1 MKIFGNYLTNEQDKS
16 IYEKIENQLQNADN
30 VNIYYGYP
38 IIDIDGNKN
47 FVKAAIITLNGI
59 YLYQNNLDEKKIY
72 KRFIVRT
79 IMESPSISEIYE
91 ENADILNFFNKD
103 QVDEVIDKINSSKNI
118 LNHEQFSEINAIIQ
132 KSFGLTNPDN
142 REILKDGS
150 LGNLIKR
157 RSNQLNTFDENQ
169 FGMVYED
176 TNTHLRIRGL
186 AGSGKTIL
194 LVKKMAYLHYIHPE
208 YKMAYVFYTISLK
221 QFIQNLFIR
230 FYKDFDK
237 FNEPNFDNI
246 KILHS
251 WGGNKAEGFYSSL
264 CKNFNVEKKTIAD
277 VFSKN
282 NKFGIVCND
291 LLENIKH
298 LSSTGVYDKIFID
311 EAQDFPIEFFN
322 LAKNVLNPSG
332 NIFYAYD
339 ELQSLNEVDIS
350 MPTKKEIFGDEPCN
364 DVNLKVC
371 YRTPNE
377 ILVTA
382 HALGLGIYNIENG
395 KTKWANMIQDL
406 STWES
411 IGYEIK
417 EGQLKYGSAV
427 TLQRKKQNF
436 EQINNPIEFSIH
448 ENDIEQYQY
457 ISSEIYRL
465 ITEEDVKPEDILI
478 IDLNSLSINEDYPL
492 FKNEF
497 YKYFTFDEDKNDYL
511 ANVNIVNKDN
521 GLKFR
526 VPNSIPFTTIFRA
539 KGNEANIVFIL
550 NTHSLTNVYSYARNR
565 IFTAMTRSK
574 FKVYLSGQKTIQKY
588 IDEYNLVKQNN
599 FELTFTYPTVTELKE
614 LKTIAKQES
623 LTATNIEQLVEK
635 FKGFKGNNE
644 LLREILLAQTGQ
656 SDIDGLIT
664 FIENIFGDG
673 SNE

>member
-1 MKIFGNYLTNEQDKS
+1 M
-16 IYEKIENQLQNADN
+16 
-30 VNIYYGYP
+30 
-38 IIDIDGNKN
+38 
-47 FVKAAIITLNGI
+47 
-59 YLYQNNLDEKKIY
+59 
-72 KRFIVRT
+72 
-79 IMESPSISEIYE
+79 
-91 ENADILNFFNKD
+91 
-103 QVDEVIDKINSSKNI
+103 
-118 LNHEQFSEINAIIQ
+118 
-132 KSFGLTNPDN
+132 
-142 REILKDGS
+142 
-150 LGNLIKR
+150 
-157 RSNQLNTFDENQ
+157 
-169 FGMVYED
+169 
-176 TNTHLRIRGL
+176 
-186 AGSGKTIL
+186 
-194 LVKKMAYLHYIHPE
+194 
-208 YKMAYVFYTISLK
+208 
-221 QFIQNLFIR
+221 
-230 FYKDFDK
+230 
-237 FNEPNFDNI
+237 
-246 KILHS
+246 
-251 WGGNKAEGFYSSL
+251 YSQ
-264 CKNFNVEKKTIAD
+264 
-277 VFSKN
+277 N
-282 NKFGIVCND
+282 NKFGVVCND

-298 LSSTGVYDKIFID
+298 LNSTGVYDKIFID

-322 LAKNVLNPSG
+322 LAKKVLNPLG

-339 ELQSLNEVDIS
+339 ELQSLNELDIP
-350 MPTKKEIFGDEPCN
+350 MPTKKEIFIDEKCE
-364 DVNLKVC
+364 DVNLEVC

-406 STWES
+406 STWKS

-417 EGQLKYGSAV
+417 DGQLNYGSSV

-436 EQINNPIEFSIH
+436 EQIDNPIEFSIH
-448 ENDIEQYQY
+448 ENDIEQYQH
-457 ISSEIYRL
+457 ISLEIYRL

-478 IDLNSLSINEDYPL
+478 IDLNSISINDDYLL

-497 YKYFTFDEDKNDYL
+497 YKYFVFDEDKNDYL

-521 GLKFR
+521 GLEFR
-526 VPNSIPFTTIFRA
+526 RPNSIPFTTIFRA
-539 KGNEANIVFIL
+539 KGNEANIVFVL

-574 FKVYLSGQKTIQKY
+574 FKVYLSGQKQIQKY

-599 FELTFTYPTVTELKE
+599 FELSFTYPTIKELTE

-664 FIENIFGDG
+664 FIKNIFGDG